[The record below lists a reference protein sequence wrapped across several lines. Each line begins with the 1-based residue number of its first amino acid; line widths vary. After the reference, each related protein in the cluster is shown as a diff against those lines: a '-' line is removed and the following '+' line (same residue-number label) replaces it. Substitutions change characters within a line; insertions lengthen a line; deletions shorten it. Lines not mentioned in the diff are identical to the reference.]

1 MSKRKRETVEEES
14 VAPEQ
19 HKRTKKRKT
28 NTTKASKA
36 VPKHPENEGSARV
49 NLDIRSAKLPRR
61 LVKREKRAL
70 RAQKRK
76 GLGHK
81 DGIKTGE
88 YDGNT
93 GVVGLQE
100 GKHSEKELT
109 AAERGKE
116 GGPRLTE
123 KHKLK
128 KEKRKDRTV
137 QSRGKKGKKE
147 GLEIRK
153 WNVSD
158 PLGGQM
164 LDVDPVFSPDEK

>member
-1 MSKRKRETVEEES
+1 MSKRKRETADEES
-14 VAPEQ
+14 GAPEQ
-19 HKRTKKRKT
+19 HKITKKRKT

-36 VPKHPENEGSARV
+36 VPKNPENEGSAQV
-49 NLDIRSAKLPRR
+49 DLDSRNAKLARK
-61 LVKREKRAL
+61 LAKRAK
-70 RAQKRK
+70 RAPKAQKRRESK
-76 GLGHK
+76 HK
-81 DGIKTGE
+81 IGFNTRE
-88 YDGNT
+88 YDGKT
-93 GVVGLQE
+93 GVVGVQE
-100 GKHSEKELT
+100 GKHSEKERT

-137 QSRGKKGKKE
+137 QSSGKESKKKGVKVA
-147 GLEIRK
+147 K